1 MAELLRGERFFEE
14 DYRIFLNRETEAFA
28 TGMHRHDFVELSL
41 VAEGRGFH
49 YVEDQLLEVAK
60 GDLFLLPVGTSHVFR
75 PGSTDKTSPL
85 VVLNF
90 IFDPSALDIPPEWL
104 TEQTGIADLLRKQ
117 GLPDGGW
124 YRCADRQ
131 DRFLALFTQ
140 AYREYTERSA
150 GFRTMVKA
158 LLVQSLL
165 LLGRTL
171 EEERLRQGKSAS
183 DSFPALVNETLSAEK
198 LAEALRYIELH
209 YGDRV
214 TLKDVADQVYMS
226 AGHFQNQFK
235 RLTGQTFNQ
244 YLQNVRIQKCCQLL
258 RTTDK
263 TVQQTANEVGY
274 SDMKFFHSLFR
285 RITGSSPQRYRRA

>member
-1 MAELLRGERFFEE
+1 MAELLRGDRFFEK
-14 DYRIFLNRETEAFA
+14 DFRIFLNRESEAFA
-28 TGMHRHDFVELSL
+28 TGMHRHDFIELCL

-75 PGSTDKTSPL
+75 PASTDKTSPL

-90 IFDPSALDIPPEWL
+90 IFEPSALDMPTEWL
-104 TEQTGIADLLRKQ
+104 TEQTGIADLLREQ
-117 GLPDGGW
+117 ELRAGGW
-124 YRCADRQ
+124 YRCSDRQ
-131 DRFLALFTQ
+131 GRFFALFAQ
-140 AYREYTERSA
+140 AYREFTERSS

-171 EEERLRQGKSAS
+171 EEERLRQEKSAS
-183 DSFPALVNETLSAEK
+183 DSFTALVNETLSAEK

-235 RLTGQTFNQ
+235 KLTGQTFNQ

-258 RTTDK
+258 KTTDK

-285 RITGSSPQRYRRA
+285 KITGNSPQRYRRA